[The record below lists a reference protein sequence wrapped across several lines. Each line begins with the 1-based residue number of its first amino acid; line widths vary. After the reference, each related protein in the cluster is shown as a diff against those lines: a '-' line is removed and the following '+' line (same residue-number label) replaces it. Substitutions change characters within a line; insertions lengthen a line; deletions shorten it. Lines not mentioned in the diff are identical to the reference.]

1 MIARLLVILV
11 LLSSVL
17 AAAQSGSDG
26 EQATQP
32 PTTMFDHPDNWRVW
46 ISGQVNVIFQA
57 HPDFPAAYSGP
68 NSLRP
73 QGESKTSEVFT
84 LYTGLEATRTTE
96 IMFDLESS
104 GGRGISDALGLAGFT
119 NLDVVR
125 NPELGRT
132 PYIARAYIRQIIPLS
147 REQTKVQRGIL
158 NVFRELPAKRLEI
171 RFGKFSLADF
181 FDLNSA
187 GSDSHLQF
195 MNWTVDNNGGYDY
208 AANTRG
214 YTIGAMAELVMPGW
228 SLRFCEALMPTV
240 ANGIDLDFHLAR
252 ARAENVEFELR
263 KSLIRDRNGALRLFS
278 YVNHANMGVYREAN
292 AAFLAGV
299 DPVPDIT
306 AHRHQGSVKYGFG
319 VNAEQELT
327 DSLRVFGRF
336 GWNEGQHESFAYTE
350 VNQTFLFGGDLKGER
365 WRRGLDKIG
374 VAFVSNGISRDHQ
387 LYLKLGGSGF
397 LLGDGTLNYG
407 RENIV
412 EGYYNAHLWRGIFA
426 GFDLQHISNPGY
438 NRDRGPVIV
447 PALRLHID
455 L

>member
-11 LLSSVL
+11 LLSSIL
-17 AAAQSGSDG
+17 AVAQSASGGDQS
-26 EQATQP
+26 AQP
-32 PTTMFDHPDNWRVW
+32 PTTMFEHPDNWRVW
-46 ISGQVNVIFQA
+46 ISGQVNAIFQA

-96 IMFDLESS
+96 IMFDLESA

-147 REQTKVQRGIL
+147 SEQTRVQRGIL

-181 FDLNSA
+181 FDVNSA
-187 GSDSHLQF
+187 GGDSHLQF

-214 YTIGAMAELVMPGW
+214 YTFGAMAELVMPAW

-240 ANGIDLDFHLAR
+240 ANGIDLDFHLPR
-252 ARAENVEFELR
+252 ARAENLEFELR
-263 KSLIRDRNGALRLFS
+263 KSLLAKRNGALRLLS
-278 YVNHANMGVYREAN
+278 YVNHANMGVYREAS
-292 AAFLAGV
+292 AAFLAGI

-327 DSLRVFGRF
+327 GLLRVFGRF

-350 VNQTFLFGGDLKGER
+350 VDQTFLFGGDLKADR
-365 WRRGLDKIG
+365 WHRKLDKIG
-374 VAFVSNGISRDHQ
+374 VAVVTNGISRDHQ

-397 LLGDGTLNYG
+397 LLGDGELNYG

-412 EGYYNAHLWRGIFA
+412 EGYYNAHVWRGIFA
-426 GFDLQHISNPGY
+426 GFDLQHINNPGY

-447 PALRLHID
+447 PAVRLHVE